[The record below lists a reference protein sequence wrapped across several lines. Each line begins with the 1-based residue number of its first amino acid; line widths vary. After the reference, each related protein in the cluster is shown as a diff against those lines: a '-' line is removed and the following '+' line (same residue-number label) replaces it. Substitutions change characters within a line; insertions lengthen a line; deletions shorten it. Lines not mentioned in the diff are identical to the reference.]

1 MGRFHPVKLQP
12 INEDGSKEW
21 EAMVEEMTG
30 EANWDVAVLRWL
42 TLLHTGLY
50 NTEGLVPT

>member
-50 NTEGLVPT
+50 DTEGLVPT